1 MYSHIEETAALITI
15 RNFLYGAN
23 EDLQIKLSREEQKAL
38 QTKIGEVNK
47 AILQRV
53 LAMDF
58 NQAHRRTEIASTVD
72 VAQLME
78 TMRTVDTKSVEV
90 SAEPKKAPKVRRAAP
105 TPDENDM

>member
-1 MYSHIEETAALITI
+1 MFIEETAALITI

-23 EDLQIKLSREEQKAL
+23 EDLQIRLSREEQKAL
-38 QTKIGEVNK
+38 QTKIAEVNK

-58 NQAHRRTEIASTVD
+58 NQTQRRTEIASTVD

-78 TMRTVDTKSVEV
+78 AMRAAEAKPAAQVAAP
-90 SAEPKKAPKVRRAAP
+90 AEPKKAPKVRRVIP
-105 TPDENDM
+105 TEESNT